1 MKKTI
6 AAALLFVLLCS
17 SAFADGLVTNGG
29 VRLDPGVL
37 PYRTEDESAPAVYFI
52 SDISPEALVKVYE
65 ALGVSLPGKV
75 GVKMSTGES
84 TRSNYLRPELIA
96 DLIHLVNGTIVE
108 CNTAYGGSRSSTA
121 MHRQQAKDNGLL
133 DVAEL
138 DILDEEGSM
147 EIPIEGGVRI
157 NMDYVGSHFANYDSF
172 LVLTH
177 FKGHAMAGFG
187 GAIKNISIGFG
198 SSMGKVWI
206 HSGGTKKSGGIW
218 GEQDPFLEAMAD
230 AAKGVDAYMGDNIL
244 YISVM
249 NRLSV
254 DCDCDGNPAEP
265 DMHDIGILAST
276 DPLAIDQA
284 AIDLVYAMPDSG
296 SLIRRIERQN
306 GLYTLEVGERN
317 GLGSRNYRLVVIG
330 E

>member
-1 MKKTI
+1 MKKI
-6 AAALLFVLLCS
+6 FAVFLILCLLLPSAL
-17 SAFADGLVTNGG
+17 ADTLVTNGG
-29 VRLDPGVL
+29 VSLDEMQL
-37 PYRTEDESAPAVYFI
+37 AHNTKDESVPKVYFL
-52 SDISPEALVKVYE
+52 SDISPEALVKAYR
-65 ALGVSLPGKV
+65 ALNVELNGRV

-96 DLIHLVNGTIVE
+96 DLVHLLNGTIVE

-138 DILDEEGSM
+138 DILDEEGSTP
-147 EIPIEGGVRI
+147 IPIDGGRRI
-157 NMDYVGSHFANYDSF
+157 TTDYVGSHFANYDAY

-187 GAIKNISIGFG
+187 GAIKNISIGFA

-206 HSGGTKKSGGIW
+206 HSGGTKTSGGIW
-218 GEQDPFLEAMAD
+218 GEQNPFLEAMAD
-230 AAKGVDAYMGDNIL
+230 AAKGVHSAMEGNIL
-244 YISVM
+244 YISVL

-254 DCDCDGNPAEP
+254 DCDCDGSPAEP

-284 AIDLVYAMPDSG
+284 AIDLVYLMPDSE
-296 SLIRRIERQN
+296 SLRRRIERQN
-306 GLYTLEVGERN
+306 GLYTLDAGERN
-317 GLGSRNYRLVVIG
+317 GLGSRYYNLVILDD
-330 E
+330 

>member
-1 MKKTI
+1 MKRLFATLLMLCMLC
-6 AAALLFVLLCS
+6 ASAL
-17 SAFADGLVTNGG
+17 ADSLVTNGG
-29 VRLDPGVL
+29 VQLDTASL
-37 PYRTEDESAPAVYFI
+37 PYCTQDESAPVVYFI
-52 SDISPEALVKVYE
+52 SDISDASLVKAYQ
-65 ALGVSLPGKV
+65 ALGVDLPGKV

-84 TRSNYLRPELIA
+84 ERSNYLRPELIT

-121 MHRQQAKDNGLL
+121 MHRQQARDNGLL

-138 DILDEEGSM
+138 DILDEEDSM

-157 NMDYVGSHFANYDSF
+157 SVDYVGSHFANYDSF

-218 GEQDPFLEAMAD
+218 GEQNPFLEAMAD
-230 AAKGVDAYMGDNIL
+230 AAKGVDQRMGDNIL

-254 DCDCDGNPAEP
+254 DCDCDGSPAEP
-265 DMHDIGILAST
+265 DMHDIDILAST

-284 AIDLVYAMPDSG
+284 AIDLVYAMPDSE
-296 SLIRRIERQN
+296 SLRRRIERQN
-306 GLYTLEVGERN
+306 GLYTLEVGAQN
-317 GLGSRNYRLVVIG
+317 GLGNRNYRLAVIG
-330 E
+330 D